1 VAWAVFRSGDFAF
14 VAGTPVNFASSPG
27 VIRTFCGRCGTPLT
41 YQSASRTDSIDV
53 TTISLDR
60 PGDFAPTKEIWV
72 EDRIPWEALNN
83 ALPQY
88 PRSSVRKEH

>member
-14 VAGTPVNFASSPG
+14 VAGIPVNFASSPG

-41 YQSASRTDSIDV
+41 YQSASRRDSIDV

-88 PRSSVRKEH
+88 PGSSVRKEQ